1 MILAETG
8 VSVFSSLFE
17 NFWVVLLLKTVAVMG
32 FFLVVPLG
40 VGYVEHKGLAHM
52 QARLG
57 PMEAGAFHGW
67 AQLVADGVKFIQ
79 KEDVIPAAADRHVFS
94 LAPAVAMIPYI
105 AILVVLPISDSWFA
119 ENLDVGIFFVLA
131 MSSVS
136 VIGVMM
142 AGWSSANKFSLIGA
156 LRAAAQLIAYELP
169 LVIAAAAVV
178 MQAGTL
184 SMIGIV
190 EAQHSLWFIIPQ
202 LPGFLI
208 FMMAAFAELQRP
220 PFDMP
225 IADSEII
232 FGAYT
237 EYTGLKFAFFLLAE
251 YGGIVAFSGIASR
264 AVPGRLPAAAGH
276 PDPGPV
282 DDDGQDRRA
291 RLLLHLAPGH
301 VSAAARG
308 PAPAV
313 LLAGVDPAVVGP
325 DHGRGRGEGGVLD
338 GRADAEAS
346 GTGLGLAKGLSVTL
360 KTMLQPAVTQQYPR
374 VKPDLP
380 PRTRGVIALKEANC
394 TVCYKCSRECPDWC
408 IYIDAHKETHDPA
421 GGGRARS
428 QKVLDRFA
436 IDYAL
441 CMYCGICVEVCPFD
455 ALFWSPEF
463 EYGEY
468 DIDLMTHEKERLEEW
483 TYTVLPPPALEDGAV
498 PTEEQAS

>member
-8 VSVFSSLFE
+8 VSVFSSLFS
-17 NFWVVLLLKTVAVMG
+17 NFWIVLLLKTIAVMG

-79 KEDVIPAAADRHVFS
+79 KEDVVPAAADRNVFS

-184 SMIGIV
+184 SMIGIA
-190 EAQHSLWFIIPQ
+190 EAQQHLWFIIPQ

-208 FMMAAFAELQRP
+208 FMIAAFAELQRP

-251 YGGIVAFSGIASR
+251 YGGIVAFSGIAS
-264 AVPGRLPAAAGH
+264 VLYLGGYQPLPGIPI
-276 PDPGPV
+276 PGPLMMM
-282 DDDGQDRRA
+282 GKIGALAFFFIWLRA
-291 RLLLHLAPGH
+291 
-301 VSAAARG
+301 
-308 PAPAV
+308 
-313 LLAGVDPAVVGP
+313 
-325 DHGRGRGEGGVLD
+325 
-338 GRADAEAS
+338 
-346 GTGLGLAKGLSVTL
+346 T
-360 KTMLQPAVTQQYPR
+360 YPR
-374 VKPDLP
+374 LREDQLQRFSWLALIPLSLALIM
-380 PRTRGVIALKEANC
+380 GVAVA
-394 TVCYKCSRECPDWC
+394 
-408 IYIDAHKETHDPA
+408 
-421 GGGRARS
+421 
-428 QKVLDRFA
+428 KVAF
-436 IDYAL
+436 
-441 CMYCGICVEVCPFD
+441 
-455 ALFWSPEF
+455 
-463 EYGEY
+463 
-468 DIDLMTHEKERLEEW
+468 
-483 TYTVLPPPALEDGAV
+483 
-498 PTEEQAS
+498 

>member
-1 MILAETG
+1 
-8 VSVFSSLFE
+8 
-17 NFWVVLLLKTVAVMG
+17 
-32 FFLVVPLG
+32 

-79 KEDVIPAAADRHVFS
+79 KEDVVPAAADRNVFS

-131 MSSVS
+131 MSSIS

-142 AGWSSANKFSLIGA
+142 AGWASANKFSLIGA

-169 LVIAAAAVV
+169 LVIAAAAIV

-184 SMIGIV
+184 SLIGIV
-190 EAQHSLWFIIPQ
+190 EAQQDLWFIIPQ

-251 YGGIVAFSGIASR
+251 YGGIVAFSGIA
-264 AVPGRLPAAAGH
+264 AVLYLGGYKPLPGIPI
-276 PDPGPV
+276 PGPLMMM
-282 DDDGQDRRA
+282 GKIAALAFFFIWLRA
-291 RLLLHLAPGH
+291 
-301 VSAAARG
+301 
-308 PAPAV
+308 
-313 LLAGVDPAVVGP
+313 
-325 DHGRGRGEGGVLD
+325 
-338 GRADAEAS
+338 
-346 GTGLGLAKGLSVTL
+346 T
-360 KTMLQPAVTQQYPR
+360 YPR
-374 VKPDLP
+374 LREDQLQRFSWLALIPLSFLLIM
-380 PRTRGVIALKEANC
+380 GVAVA
-394 TVCYKCSRECPDWC
+394 
-408 IYIDAHKETHDPA
+408 
-421 GGGRARS
+421 
-428 QKVLDRFA
+428 KVAF
-436 IDYAL
+436 
-441 CMYCGICVEVCPFD
+441 
-455 ALFWSPEF
+455 
-463 EYGEY
+463 
-468 DIDLMTHEKERLEEW
+468 
-483 TYTVLPPPALEDGAV
+483 
-498 PTEEQAS
+498 